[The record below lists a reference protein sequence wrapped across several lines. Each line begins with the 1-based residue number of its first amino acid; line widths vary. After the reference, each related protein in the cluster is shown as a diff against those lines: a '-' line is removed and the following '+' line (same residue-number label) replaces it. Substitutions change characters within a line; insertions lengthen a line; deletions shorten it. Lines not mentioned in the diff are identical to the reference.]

1 MEETMNPAKDTVR
14 QIVVI
19 AATIVTIVVNT
30 LANALPINGQ
40 NTGEISDRFD
50 VYFVPAGY
58 VFSIWGVIYLLLI
71 IFSVYQALPAQRE
84 DPALRRIGYL
94 YALSGL
100 ANSGWIFLWHYEL
113 FPLTVVVMALLLGL
127 LIAIYLRLDVGRAQ
141 VPPTTRWL
149 VHLPFSVYLGWITV
163 ATIANVTALLDFLNW
178 NGWGIAPEAWA
189 VIMLAAA
196 TGITAAVIF
205 TRLDAAYG
213 LVIVWALAGIAV
225 KHAGTPTVGVAAWA
239 AAGVVVLLLVGMV
252 GVRGGLLGS
261 RSG

>member
-1 MEETMNPAKDTVR
+1 MNPAKDIAR
-14 QIVVI
+14 QVIVI

-40 NTGEISDRFD
+40 TTGEISDRFD

-58 VFSIWGVIYLLLI
+58 VFAIWGVIYLLLI
-71 IFSVYQALPAQRE
+71 VFSVYQALPAQCE

-100 ANSGWIFLWHYEL
+100 ANSGWILLWHYEL
-113 FPLTVVVMALLLGL
+113 FPLTVVVMTLLLGL
-127 LIAIYLRLDVGRAQ
+127 LIAIYLRLGVGRAQ

-163 ATIANVTALLDFLNW
+163 ATIANVTTLLDFLNW
-178 NGWGIAPEAWA
+178 NGWGIGPQAWA

-205 TRLDAAYG
+205 TRLDAAYA
-213 LVIVWALAGIAV
+213 LVIIWALAGIAV
-225 KHAGTPTVGVAAWA
+225 KHAETPAVGVAAWA
-239 AAGVVVLLLVGMV
+239 AAGVVALLLAGVA
-252 GVRGGLLGS
+252 GVRGGLLRS